1 MARLGLRQ
9 SVYLDNVVRD
19 KLEEFRQLKDWSLSR
34 MINDV
39 LREALGIPRNVM
51 EVRKYTVE
59 ALAAC
64 VRGRITAYIRG

>member
-59 ALAAC
+59 TLEEED
-64 VRGRITAYIRG
+64 